1 MKLYMKESEDFE
13 QYTYIKSKTV
23 YDYDGFT
30 TEYTMYYD
38 EVNDRYV
45 FVFGDSDF
53 YNPNDG
59 YEEFDW
65 ECDTEQD
72 ANEWFE
78 NYKGYEDDLDES
90 ICKESMEDII
100 ADKFIT
106 LNLSFEE
113 FADFVDSFGER
124 TSTKTICKQIMKKFK
139 FTYEE
144 AKWILENWFAVDDL
158 DESLKEDTVDVYDL
172 SPKEIVGLIKD
183 MLSKIKFKPV
193 DLEQSVFNK
202 DGTDTYYLVFDK
214 IYKALGSNF
223 YTETNYPIEISKT
236 PILFRENNRGTIS
249 MLFINAGRIWKIT
262 KNGKVTTEAINP
274 YSKKDTLIYIYNQLK
289 ELKGSSLGESLK
301 ETVNKKYNW
310 FLVSNNYGKTVSVLP
325 ESDCDSMI
333 EDFVINMLFDEVVTD
348 EADEDLLEKDPEKF
362 YQKYDV
368 EEQIRAAKYDLTQ
381 EGNGLK
387 ISSGRYI
394 IMKDSDY
401 EGDLPYNYYIENG
414 RLYNP
419 SDNCVG
425 KLENVTTKPNIVKE
439 SNDIEKLSLQD
450 FYRWFDINYGG
461 DLEDFRDY
469 KLALTKAKVVRLKN
483 NKYIFDTDEALKYN
497 RNGQL
502 K

>member
-1 MKLYMKESEDFE
+1 MKLYIKESEDFE
-13 QYTYIKSKTV
+13 QYTYVKSKTV

-38 EVNDRYV
+38 EVNDKYV

-65 ECDTEQD
+65 ECDTEREAD
-72 ANEWFE
+72 EWFE
-78 NYKGYEDDLDES
+78 SYKGYEDDLDES
-90 ICKESMEDII
+90 
-100 ADKFIT
+100 
-106 LNLSFEE
+106 
-113 FADFVDSFGER
+113 
-124 TSTKTICKQIMKKFK
+124 
-139 FTYEE
+139 
-144 AKWILENWFAVDDL
+144 
-158 DESLKEDTVDVYDL
+158 LKE
-172 SPKEIVGLIKD
+172 
-183 MLSKIKFKPV
+183 
-193 DLEQSVFNK
+193 N
-202 DGTDTYYLVFDK
+202 
-214 IYKALGSNF
+214 
-223 YTETNYPIEISKT
+223 
-236 PILFRENNRGTIS
+236 
-249 MLFINAGRIWKIT
+249 
-262 KNGKVTTEAINP
+262 
-274 YSKKDTLIYIYNQLK
+274 
-289 ELKGSSLGESLK
+289 
-301 ETVNKKYNW
+301 VNKKYNW

-387 ISSGRYI
+387 VSSGRYI
-394 IMKDSDY
+394 IIKDSDY

-419 SDNCVG
+419 SDVCVG

-461 DLEDFRDY
+461 NLEDFRDY

-483 NKYIFDTDEALKYN
+483 NKYIFDTDEALKYD

>member
-1 MKLYMKESEDFE
+1 MKLYIKESENFE

-65 ECDTEQD
+65 ECDTEQE

-90 ICKESMEDII
+90 ICKESMKDII
-100 ADKFIT
+100 TDKLIT

-158 DESLKEDTVDVYDL
+158 DESLKE
-172 SPKEIVGLIKD
+172 
-183 MLSKIKFKPV
+183 
-193 DLEQSVFNK
+193 N
-202 DGTDTYYLVFDK
+202 
-214 IYKALGSNF
+214 
-223 YTETNYPIEISKT
+223 
-236 PILFRENNRGTIS
+236 
-249 MLFINAGRIWKIT
+249 
-262 KNGKVTTEAINP
+262 
-274 YSKKDTLIYIYNQLK
+274 
-289 ELKGSSLGESLK
+289 
-301 ETVNKKYNW
+301 VNKKYNW

-348 EADEDLLEKDPEKF
+348 EADEDLYDENPEKF
-362 YQKYDV
+362 YQKYNV

-387 ISSGRYI
+387 VSSGRYI
-394 IMKDSDY
+394 IIKDSDY

-419 SDNCVG
+419 SDVCVG
-425 KLENVTTKPNIVKE
+425 KLENVTTN
-439 SNDIEKLSLQD
+439 
-450 FYRWFDINYGG
+450 
-461 DLEDFRDY
+461 
-469 KLALTKAKVVRLKN
+469 
-483 NKYIFDTDEALKYN
+483 
-497 RNGQL
+497 
-502 K
+502 

>member
-1 MKLYMKESEDFE
+1 MKLYIKESEDFE
-13 QYTYIKSKTV
+13 QYTYVKSKTV

-38 EVNDRYV
+38 EVNDKYV

-65 ECDTEQD
+65 ECDTEQEAD
-72 ANEWFE
+72 EWFE

-90 ICKESMEDII
+90 LKEDI
-100 ADKFIT
+100 
-106 LNLSFEE
+106 
-113 FADFVDSFGER
+113 
-124 TSTKTICKQIMKKFK
+124 
-139 FTYEE
+139 
-144 AKWILENWFAVDDL
+144 
-158 DESLKEDTVDVYDL
+158 EDTVDVYDL
-172 SPKEIVGLIKD
+172 SPKEIVSLIKD

-193 DLEQSVFNK
+193 DLEQSVFNE

-301 ETVNKKYNW
+301 ENVNKKYNW

-348 EADEDLLEKDPEKF
+348 EEDEDLLEKDPEKF
-362 YQKYDV
+362 YQKYNV

-387 ISSGRYI
+387 VSSGRYI
-394 IMKDSDY
+394 IIKDSDY

-419 SDNCVG
+419 SDVCVG
-425 KLENVTTKPNIVKE
+425 KLENVTTN
-439 SNDIEKLSLQD
+439 
-450 FYRWFDINYGG
+450 
-461 DLEDFRDY
+461 
-469 KLALTKAKVVRLKN
+469 
-483 NKYIFDTDEALKYN
+483 
-497 RNGQL
+497 
-502 K
+502 